1 MRVTYICTATV
12 VRSTALH
19 EFWVVPRLIKGKGA
33 VQKILTF
40 LADMSV
46 KGGRG
51 QNLIHEE
58 FFLNFCSKS
67 VYAIWGGV

>member
-19 EFWVVPRLIKGKGA
+19 GFWVVPRLIKGKGA

-40 LADMSV
+40 LADMSD
-46 KGGRG
+46 KAYTPP
-51 QNLIHEE
+51 HM
-58 FFLNFCSKS
+58 
-67 VYAIWGGV
+67 A